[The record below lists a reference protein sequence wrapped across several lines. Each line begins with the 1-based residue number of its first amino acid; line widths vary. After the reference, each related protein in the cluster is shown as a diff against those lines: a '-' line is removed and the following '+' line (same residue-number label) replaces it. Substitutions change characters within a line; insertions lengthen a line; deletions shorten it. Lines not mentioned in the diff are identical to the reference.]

1 MVKRTESIRYINKF
15 LVVGDF
21 AMNMKDIKEIAA
33 QKGLRA
39 GRLKKEE
46 LIRVIQAAENNV
58 TCFMTA
64 QADSCGQTACLWRP
78 DCR

>member
-1 MVKRTESIRYINKF
+1 
-15 LVVGDF
+15 
-21 AMNMKDIKEIAA
+21 MNMKDIKEIAA

-46 LIRVIQAAENNV
+46 LVRAIQETENNV
-58 TCFMTA
+58 ACYMTD
-64 QADSCGQTACLWRP
+64 QVDSCGQVACLWRT

>member
-1 MVKRTESIRYINKF
+1 
-15 LVVGDF
+15 
-21 AMNMKDIKEIAA
+21 MNMKDIKEIAA

-46 LIRVIQAAENNV
+46 LVRAIQETENNV
-58 TCFMTA
+58 ACYMTD
-64 QADSCGQTACLWRP
+64 QVDHCGQTACLWRA